1 KGSCF
6 AIYCGVGLA
15 LVYSL
20 IVFLFRDLLYSALG
34 ASGATLEHMSNY
46 VFYTV
51 ILGALP
57 AVMNP
62 LLAHLVRSEGASLQG
77 SIGVGLGGVLNILL
91 APLFIFAFKMEV
103 AGAGLATLL
112 SNCAACI
119 YLIVYIVV
127 KRRSTTINAVPSNFR
142 CGMGNARE
150 IIVAGLPNCIIS
162 IMASSSNMVT
172 NYLFSPYGDQI
183 VAGWGIAK
191 RIDLLAFAIAQGMTQ
206 GSLPIISYCYA
217 AKDKER
223 MKQAIKWAFIDSMVV
238 AAIGFGLMFGL
249 SRYAAQI
256 FIEDELTV
264 SYAEKFTRILCVTC
278 LTTAPSFM
286 VITIFQALGK
296 KAQPFFLSFFRK
308 GVLNIGFSFLFAYTL
323 GEYGIAAAT
332 PVADFVAMAVSL
344 GVFFAFWHKFKKN
357 GYENA

>member
-1 KGSCF
+1 MLSKEEKKAKNLRLLSSTPVFKAVIALSLPTMLSQVIAVIYNMADTLFIGRLNDPSQVAAVTFALPLAIIFNAVANLFGVGGSAFISHCLGRKDYESARKGSCF

-91 APLFIFAFKMEV
+91 DPLFIFAFNMEV

-142 CGMGNARE
+142 CGMSNARE

-191 RIDLLAFAIAQGMTQ
+191 RI
-206 GSLPIISYCYA
+206 
-217 AKDKER
+217 
-223 MKQAIKWAFIDSMVV
+223 
-238 AAIGFGLMFGL
+238 
-249 SRYAAQI
+249 
-256 FIEDELTV
+256 
-264 SYAEKFTRILCVTC
+264 
-278 LTTAPSFM
+278 
-286 VITIFQALGK
+286 
-296 KAQPFFLSFFRK
+296 
-308 GVLNIGFSFLFAYTL
+308 
-323 GEYGIAAAT
+323 
-332 PVADFVAMAVSL
+332 
-344 GVFFAFWHKFKKN
+344 
-357 GYENA
+357 